1 MNRRAFFGGLAG
13 VGAAAARALGQEP
26 AVRDTT
32 RGAADPLIWPGAAGP
47 DRPVVDAADNDAT
60 VKNLERQFRC
70 TCGCGLDVFT
80 CRTTDFTCT
89 YSPELHR
96 EVVALLEAGRTPDQ
110 VVQDFVA
117 KYGESILM
125 APEAKG
131 FGAVGYVLPGA
142 AILAAGSLLALVLV
156 RRSRRMHQVAAARV
170 ESPAAAGPAG
180 SASSEELARLERALR
195 ELDT

>member
-1 MNRRAFFGGLAG
+1 MNRRAFVGGLAG
-13 VGAAAARALGQEP
+13 LGAAARALGQTP
-26 AVRDTT
+26 QARDTT

-47 DRPVVDAADNDAT
+47 ERPVVSAADNDQT
-60 VKNLERQFRC
+60 VKNLEKQFRC

-96 EVVALLEAGRTPDQ
+96 EVVALLQAGRTPDQ
-110 VVQDFVA
+110 VVTDFVA

-142 AILAAGSLLALVLV
+142 AIVAAGSLLALVLV
-156 RRSRRMHQVAAARV
+156 RRSRRMQEVAATRV
-170 ESPAAAGPAG
+170 EPAPGAGPAG

-195 ELDT
+195 ELDS